1 MIRYMVIWCLNMT
14 RKYFNVTLPRDMIAQ
29 AYQNNES
36 YDSMCF
42 LIGPPSN
49 NLPTG
54 FSIYNAYIDEDGH
67 LIVEYNN
74 QTPYTVT
81 FYIENGML
89 YCRFMEGGIIMS
101 VVDLGNVIGPQG
113 ATGATG
119 PQGPTGEIGPQ
130 GPTGATGPQGPTGE
144 TGPQGPAGANGTNG
158 TNGISPSFFIGD
170 GTGGTTAGHLY
181 ADYDNPYTP

>member
-1 MIRYMVIWCLNMT
+1 MT

-42 LIGPPSN
+42 LIGPQSN

-54 FSIYNAYIDEDGH
+54 FSIYDAYIDEDGH

-81 FYIENGML
+81 FYIEGGML
-89 YCRFMEGGIIMS
+89 YCRFMEGGVIMS
-101 VVDLGNVIGPQG
+101 VVNLGNVIGPQG
-113 ATGATG
+113 PAGATGAQG
-119 PQGPTGEIGPQ
+119 PQGE
-130 GPTGATGPQGPTGE
+130 A
-144 TGPQGPAGANGTNG
+144 
-158 TNGISPSFFIGD
+158 GISPTFVIGD
-170 GTGGTTAGHLY
+170 GTSGTVAGHLY
-181 ADYDNPYTP
+181 ADYDNPYVPT

>member
-1 MIRYMVIWCLNMT
+1 MT
-14 RKYFNVTLPRDMIAQ
+14 RKYFNVTLSRDMIAQ

-54 FSIYNAYIDEDGH
+54 FSIYEAYIDENGH

-89 YCRFMEGGIIMS
+89 YCRFMEGGIVMS

-113 ATGATG
+113 PTGATGAT
-119 PQGPTGEIGPQ
+119 GPQ
-130 GPTGATGPQGPTGE
+130 GPTGATGPQGP
-144 TGPQGPAGANGTNG
+144 AGTNGTNG
-158 TNGISPSFFIGD
+158 TDGISPSFFIGD
-170 GTGGTTAGHLY
+170 GTGGTTTGHLY
-181 ADYDNPYTP
+181 ADYDNPYTPTP